1 MGNTRMR
8 ARAFSPLGQTAL
20 APPQLILR
28 NMSCDKTTDFPHD
41 TVPLTPDFPHDTV
54 PLTFRM
60 ATHSFYP
67 LYFSERKKKNYKK
80 QSQVEWPSIVI
91 C

>member
-54 PLTFRM
+54 PLAKM
-60 ATHSFYP
+60 IEIIIY
-67 LYFSERKKKNYKK
+67 
-80 QSQVEWPSIVI
+80 SQRIFLEETYS
-91 C
+91 

>member
-8 ARAFSPLGQTAL
+8 ARAVSPLGQTAL

-60 ATHSFYP
+60 ATQSYLSFA
-67 LYFSERKKKNYKK
+67 FFCQKKVRLNGLL
-80 QSQVEWPSIVI
+80 Q
-91 C
+91 